1 MAMNEADM
9 LKTIS
14 GAPDLAALED
24 FRVAYLGRKGTVT
37 EQLRA
42 VGTMPAGERA
52 AAGKAANAL
61 RLSVE
66 KAISEREEELRANE
80 VEADLASPLDIT
92 APGIKPALG
101 HRHPVSVV
109 LDELVDLYWQMG
121 YQVAEGPEVET
132 EWYNFEALLVG
143 KDHPARDM
151 QDTFYLEEAN
161 LPRTHT
167 SAVQIRYM
175 EEHKDDLP
183 IRIVVPGK
191 VYRNEDE
198 DARHAWSFFQ
208 LEGLVV
214 DEGISI
220 GDLKGTLETM
230 MRGVLGEDTKV
241 RLRPNYFPYT
251 EPSVEMDAT
260 CVICDGTGIIGD
272 NQTCHL
278 CSGTG
283 WLELGGAGMVH
294 PQVLKNVGIDP
305 QRYSGFAFGFGPE
318 RIAAIKYGV
327 DDVREFHRPNFKFLE
342 QF

>member
-1 MAMNEADM
+1 MTEPELVKSIAEA
-9 LKTIS
+9 KT
-14 GAPDLAALED
+14 LAELEQL
-24 FRVAYLGRKGTVT
+24 RVAYLGRKGSVT
-37 EQLRA
+37 ERLKA
-42 VGTMPAGERA
+42 VGTLPTEERS
-52 AAGKAANAL
+52 AAGKAANELRVVVERAMGDREAAL
-61 RLSVE
+61 RQ
-66 KAISEREEELRANE
+66 AELDKEMA
-80 VEADLASPLDIT
+80 VPFDVT
-92 APGIKPALG
+92 APGIKPKLG

-109 LDELVDLYWQMG
+109 LDELVDLFWQMG

-132 EWYNFEALLVG
+132 EWHNFEALLVG

-151 QDTFYLEEAN
+151 QDTFYLEEAY

-167 SAVQIRYM
+167 SSVQIRHM
-175 EEHKDDLP
+175 QDHKDSLP
-183 IRIVVPGK
+183 IRIIAPGK

-198 DARHAWSFFQ
+198 DARHSWSFFQ

-214 DEGISI
+214 DEGISL

-230 MRGVLGEDTKV
+230 LKGVLGEET
-241 RLRPNYFPYT
+241 RLRLRSNYFPYT

-260 CVICDGTGIIGD
+260 CVICHGSGLVGEKS
-272 NQTCHL
+272 CHL

-305 QRYSGFAFGFGPE
+305 EKYSGFAFGFGPE
-318 RIAAIKYGV
+318 RIATIKFGV
-327 DDVREFHRPNFKFLE
+327 DDVREFWRPSYKFLE